1 MNSGVLGNLDLQHI
15 LTNLADLVVPIT
27 QLVLAISFVSG
38 IFFIFK
44 GVALLK
50 HMGES
55 QMMRSNPQGVTGPFL
70 YLGIGAVLLYMPA
83 ASNVLSTTM
92 LGNIPSLFSGS
103 DMIELQSDDGGG
115 TFSVNTN
122 PRYNQNASSE
132 LMQYANIGIDQEWAV
147 MVNTISM
154 YVQLIGFIAF
164 VRGWFILSSVG
175 SPGGAQQGAF
185 SKGLIHIIGGIIAIN
200 FVPFM
205 RVIAKLVF

>member
-15 LTNLADLVVPIT
+15 LTNLASLVVPIT

-38 IFFIFK
+38 MFFIFK

-55 QMMRSNPQGVTGPFL
+55 QAMRSNPQGITGPFL

-83 ASNVLSTTM
+83 ASNVMSASM

-103 DMIELQSDDGGG
+103 DLIELQSEGGD

-122 PRYNQNASSE
+122 PNYDQNASSE
-132 LMQYANIGIDQEWAV
+132 LMQYANIGIDQEWAA
-147 MVNTISM
+147 MVNTVSM

-164 VRGWFILSSVG
+164 VRGWFILASVG

-185 SKGLIHIIGGIIAIN
+185 SKGLIHIIGGVIAIN

-205 RVIAKLVF
+205 QVIAKLVF